1 MLNGLADIG
10 MQFTFLPRYAGGL
23 TTKYRGICWICSAEK
38 RYQQRRI
45 KVEHHGGASQRH
57 RHAPIGLQGIP
68 TIAKSQLIVKLTR
81 QLLESY
87 AS

>member
-1 MLNGLADIG
+1 MLDL
-10 MQFTFLPRYAGGL
+10 L
-23 TTKYRGICWICSAEK
+23 CSAEK

>member
-1 MLNGLADIG
+1 MLDL
-10 MQFTFLPRYAGGL
+10 L
-23 TTKYRGICWICSAEK
+23 CSAEK

-57 RHAPIGLQGIP
+57 RHALIGLQGIP